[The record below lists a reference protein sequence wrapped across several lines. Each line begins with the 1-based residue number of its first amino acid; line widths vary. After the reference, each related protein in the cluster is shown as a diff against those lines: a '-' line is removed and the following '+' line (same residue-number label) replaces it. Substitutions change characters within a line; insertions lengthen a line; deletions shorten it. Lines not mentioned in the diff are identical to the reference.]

1 MSTGPFRQHADDETW
16 FQQLN
21 DALQAVEALYQ
32 TVSRKNGNTAILA
45 RQVCALRAARLAWL
59 TGSRDR
65 ARRLMTAALNAGDG
79 QPPANGEASAAASN
93 GQAGEEQNAPGPEAQ
108 KTVPERTPS
117 DGGQSALA

>member
-1 MSTGPFRQHADDETW
+1 MSRRRHIRQPAADEAW
-16 FQQLN
+16 LQRLN

-65 ARRLMTAALNAGDG
+65 ARQLLAAAMNPDDDG
-79 QPPANGEASAAASN
+79 QPPANGEASTASN
-93 GQAGEEQNAPGPEAQ
+93 GQAGKPGAAEPEAQ
-108 KTVPERTPS
+108 KTAPARTQS
-117 DGGQSALA
+117 DDGSDLG